1 MWNTG
6 NRLKTFWT
14 DARMLLKWG
23 TGSGER
29 EAGSG
34 KRGTEVWEQV
44 VSDNLHKNP
53 IWPMIGDRKVALLL
67 ELYAHEVLEIIR
79 R

>member
-1 MWNTG
+1 MVAKKLHPFLDVL
-6 NRLKTFWT
+6 NR
-14 DARMLLKWG
+14 G

-29 EAGSG
+29 
-34 KRGTEVWEQV
+34 GTEVWKRV
-44 VSDNLHKNP
+44 VSGNLHKNP
-53 IWPMIGDRKVALLL
+53 IWPMIDDREVAILL